1 MRISSLVLVLLAALP
16 LCAFADGGGED
27 PKTIAPAP
35 GVGMP
40 YPGANMPNTGMGGCN
55 GACQSGRSGNF
66 QKLEAMF
73 NSGTP
78 PYFPNPGLVG
88 FAGRCFVPYR
98 DAAVKG
104 GAYLSFNDPS
114 RNGPIDN
121 GSRSIAS
128 IWNDDL
134 THYDNM
140 TARYAAQGATWYPAC
155 IANGSLVAQLDRS
168 TSSFLRV
175 SGNYYIEKVGD
186 PSGFSASYY
195 CYYYMTMAP

>member
-1 MRISSLVLVLLAALP
+1 MRTSSPVLVLLAALP
-16 LCAFADGGGED
+16 LCAFADGGGEE
-27 PKTIAPAP
+27 PKSIPPAP
-35 GVGMP
+35 VMSEC
-40 YPGANMPNTGMGGCN
+40 TGTGTCPEPTRDG
-55 GACQSGRSGNF
+55 GNF
-66 QKLEAMF
+66 RKLEAMF
-73 NSGTP
+73 NTGSP

-104 GAYLSFNDPS
+104 GAYLSYSDPT

-121 GSRSIAS
+121 GARSIAS

-134 THYDNM
+134 THYDNV

-155 IANGSLVAQLDRS
+155 ITNGSLVAQLDRS

-175 SGNYYIEKVGD
+175 SGNYYVEKVAD

-195 CYYYMTMAP
+195 CYYYITMAP